1 MALSWDQRQRLD
13 ALGLTGELRSWAENE
28 LESKPEWERDSFL
41 ETMEQALSK
50 FKGSRGAGLLDSPY
64 IPPPPSP
71 QKCERCE
78 RQLKGAYYTFKKPSG
93 GKADLCKRC
102 RNRVTLRLRML
113 ACKPNFK
120 ARSMAKQALRDLKE
134 AARLDPKD
142 EAIRKNIEGVRSLK
156 KAARGSPLIFSLFW
170 IPVWSLVLLFDL
182 AITAAVGLA
191 FVGLMLIPS
200 MYKEDSW
207 QFKTAAVVLA
217 LIYLVW
223 FGSIA
228 VAWIGRKISEIND
241 ITNRRYY

>member
-1 MALSWDQRQRLD
+1 MALSWDETQRLD
-13 ALGLTGELRSWAENE
+13 AMGLTDDIRSWAETE
-28 LESKPEWERDSFL
+28 LEKKPSWEREAFLSQL
-41 ETMEQALSK
+41 ETVLK
-50 FKGSRGAGLLDSPY
+50 PIRGSGGLGRTPY
-64 IPPPPSP
+64 LPSPPSP

-170 IPVWSLVLLFDL
+170 IPVWSMVLLFDL